1 MYAVLHPK
9 EETEEFHFMKR
20 GNMKEGKFVPSLSME
35 AELEV
40 KSNLFL
46 GPVHWKTVAVVERE

>member
-1 MYAVLHPK
+1 
-9 EETEEFHFMKR
+9 
-20 GNMKEGKFVPSLSME
+20 MKEGKSVLSLSVE

-40 KSNLFL
+40 KSNLFF